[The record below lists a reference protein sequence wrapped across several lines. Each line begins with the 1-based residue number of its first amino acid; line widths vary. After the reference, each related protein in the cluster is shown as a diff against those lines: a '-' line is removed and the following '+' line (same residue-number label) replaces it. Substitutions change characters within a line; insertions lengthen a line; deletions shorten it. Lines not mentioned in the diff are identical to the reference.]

1 MRINEYNGIFRQVSN
16 MVESKYQYNY
26 TSMHMSKAEMVES
39 KYQ

>member
-1 MRINEYNGIFRQVSN
+1 MHMSTAE
-16 MVESKYQYNY
+16 MVELKYQYNY